1 MWQIST
7 HKSAHNCGSTQRP
20 FSAHELY
27 KIHTTNFLR
36 LDRTRGSD
44 GWLDD
49 CKVLALSSQSMIPAI
64 VEALGPSLD
73 NKNQPLQIHTQARI
87 PDVYARKIEREI
99 WSLSNTINSAKTVEI
114 AGLYDSMVSA
124 YEQLQH
130 TEFGLLFLW
139 VNPAMK

>member
-1 MWQIST
+1 
-7 HKSAHNCGSTQRP
+7 
-20 FSAHELY
+20 
-27 KIHTTNFLR
+27 
-36 LDRTRGSD
+36 
-44 GWLDD
+44 
-49 CKVLALSSQSMIPAI
+49 MIPAI

-130 TEFGLLFLW
+130 TEFGLHAWHTKFWKCTNNSASKWINFLGFDLLFGG
-139 VNPAMK
+139 KYYE